1 MRHLWLHGFA
11 SGPTSSK
18 GQFVKQRLWERGIEL
33 EIPDLNEPAFFDL
46 TVTRMLQRLDALAG
60 AAGGVVLFGSSLGG
74 FTAATWAAL
83 HPDRARALVLLAP
96 AFELGFK
103 VVATGGTADFLHKHG
118 IEAQRVNKVLEGR
131 PHIVDLMKDG
141 KVQLVFNT
149 VDGAGALTDSYTLRR
164 AALMHKIAYYTTVAG
179 AKASVEGIA
188 ALSEGALD
196 VAPLQSYFKTA
207 F

>member
-1 MRHLWLHGFA
+1 MCGA
-11 SGPTSSK
+11 GSK
-18 GQFVKQRLWERGIEL
+18 V
-33 EIPDLNEPAFFDL
+33 P
-46 TVTRMLQRLDALAG
+46 LD
-60 AAGGVVLFGSSLGG
+60 GVVFVSVKDQDK
-74 FTAATWAAL
+74 AQMVK
-83 HPDRARALVLLAP
+83 PVKRLLD
-96 AFELGFK
+96 LGFK
-103 VVATGGTADFLHKHG
+103 VVATGGTADFLHRHG

-179 AKASVEGIA
+179 AKASVEGIT

-196 VAPLQSYFKTA
+196 VAPLQSYFKTT